1 LSQPPPIATRFIKKS
16 IKIKMNSDKTQNPD
30 FRAIDRANNPQ
41 KQASPETLHHG
52 QLLERVVR
60 RAPIGISEIARKLK
74 ISRRT
79 IYNWFESDKINLDVL
94 RKIGHIIGYNFSTD
108 LPEEFMAD
116 KIQGM
121 DQQFNQMPFIH
132 STQNDTAYYWMGR
145 YIQLLE
151 NVNQTLL
158 SGKVVQGDSV
168 N

>member
-1 LSQPPPIATRFIKKS
+1 
-16 IKIKMNSDKTQNPD
+16 MNSNKTQNPD
-30 FRAIDRANNPQ
+30 FRTIDRANHSQ
-41 KQASPETLHHG
+41 KQANPEMLHHG
-52 QLLERVVR
+52 QLLERAVR

-94 RKIGHIIGYNFSTD
+94 CKIGHIIGYNFSAD
-108 LPEEFMAD
+108 LPEEFPANN
-116 KIQGM
+116 IQGT
-121 DQQFNQMPFIH
+121 DQQFSQMPFIN
-132 STQNDTAYYWMGR
+132 SNQNTTAYYWMGR

-158 SGKVVQGDSV
+158 SSKGIHDESV